1 MRATRARGVRLQNAV
16 DVTAAIP
23 AAAASD
29 NDTSDI
35 RSVTTSKNP
44 NDRSHGGSNPRA
56 DGAGLD
62 TSPFP
67 NRVAATASRSRPRL
81 ASSQLA
87 TPRGAL
93 DAKSDATSCE
103 TSAARSISSAA
114 ARVLSVIA
122 SSRAEPVIE
131 VDQGNTPSSSSES
144 ESESESVY
152 KCSLSA
158 APMMPALSAASAAR
172 TACTNSGLSL
182 SA

>member
-1 MRATRARGVRLQNAV
+1 M
-16 DVTAAIP
+16 
-23 AAAASD
+23 
-29 NDTSDI
+29 
-35 RSVTTSKNP
+35 TTSKNP

-87 TPRGAL
+87 TPLGAL

-122 SSRAEPVIE
+122 SSRAEPVTE
-131 VDQGNTPSSSSES
+131 VDQGNTPSSSS